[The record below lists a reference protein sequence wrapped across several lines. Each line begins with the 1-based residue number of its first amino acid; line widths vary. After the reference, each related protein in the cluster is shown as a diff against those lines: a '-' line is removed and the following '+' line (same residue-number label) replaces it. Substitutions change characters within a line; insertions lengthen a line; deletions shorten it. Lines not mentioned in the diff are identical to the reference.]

1 MCMGGAAMSGD
12 ASTPNPGMKVTALP
26 LADLARLLSKSAG
39 RTISP
44 ETLRRDVDAGAPV
57 NLDGT
62 INLVHYAAWLVK
74 EHAARGD

>member
-1 MCMGGAAMSGD
+1 MSD
-12 ASTPNPGMKVTALP
+12 NVSIPQPGMKVTALP

-39 RTISP
+39 RAISP

-57 NLDGT
+57 NPDGT

-74 EHAARGD
+74 EVAARGD

>member
-12 ASTPNPGMKVTALP
+12 ASTPSPGIKVTALS
-26 LADLARLLSKSAG
+26 LADLAKLLSKSAG

-57 NLDGT
+57 NQDGT
-62 INLVHYAAWLVK
+62 INLVHYAAWMVK
-74 EHAARGD
+74 EHATRGD